1 MRLFIAINFDQNMKE
16 ALEDLQDKLKAR
28 GIRGNYT
35 RAENLHLTL
44 AFIGEYKNPDK
55 VLDILEGI
63 PFEEFTLN
71 LEDLRY
77 FRDMIFA
84 DIAPCPLLEK
94 TVRELRR
101 ALARYEIPFDRKKF
115 SPHITL
121 VRKVSYSGDRPVLPS
136 ADSRQGTDVTRISLM
151 KSERG
156 KRGMIYTELGSLGEE
171 GVSLC

>member
-1 MRLFIAINFDQNMKE
+1 MRLFIAINFDQKMKD
-16 ALEDLQDKLKAR
+16 ALEDLQEGLRAR

-35 RAENLHLTL
+35 RTENLHLTL
-44 AFIGEYKNPDK
+44 AFIGEYKNPGI

-63 PFEEFTLN
+63 PFEPFTVS
-71 LEDLRY
+71 LEGIRY

-84 DIAPCPLLEK
+84 DISPCPPLEK

-101 ALARYEIPFDRKKF
+101 ALGRNDIPFDRKKF

-121 VRKVSYSGDRPVLPS
+121 VRKVSYSHDRPVLPS
-136 ADSRQGTDVTRISLM
+136 AASRQGTMVDRISLM

-156 KRGMIYTELGSLGEE
+156 KKGMIYTELGSLGEE
-171 GVSLC
+171 GVFLC